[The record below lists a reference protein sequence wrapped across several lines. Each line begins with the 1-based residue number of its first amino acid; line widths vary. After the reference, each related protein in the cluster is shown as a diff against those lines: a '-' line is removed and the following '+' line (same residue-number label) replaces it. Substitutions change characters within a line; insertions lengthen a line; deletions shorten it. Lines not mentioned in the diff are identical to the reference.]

1 MRSRWVDSFKRG
13 LAPSPRGERSPLPSG
28 ATYAPTPSSTLSST
42 SAASVSGAENPA
54 FVHDADRCECVGVC
68 SVARVLENC
77 VLQGGV
83 HHTHMHVLTY
93 LGRPL
98 RSDCCCYPVGV
109 QWFRAVGEQDD
120 FQVIPGACDEWYTP
134 TADDIGA
141 RILAKVM
148 IEDEDVL
155 KTKMLEYGPIK
166 EDPEVRSKVE
176 MYLERKSVLF
186 MGLRSIS
193 VQDGSEHLNEEEL
206 RESWTL
212 LIDDRRVRLTC
223 ESSLIPPFESLYTPD
238 IKLEMARD
246 TPNEFYLHLAEGCY
260 VRLRAESNTVR
271 DIIVLT
277 LRAFCKMAVSDEVTH
292 DAVARGLSPMLTLR
306 KIAQQEEAK
315 KLPPVGASANFGGLP
330 GLSCMLRLYTPSLDF
345 NQQTHE
351 DPPPPLPLP
360 APVYDL
366 PWNRSPSNSFS
377 MDHPES
383 TGASTVLEEVDESL
397 DAGTRRLS
405 LGSSLGGGMGTD
417 GWQHSDDLDDSL
429 LMDAEA
435 LIGNAHKMGIQ
446 YQILPRA
453 PKRISILDV
462 PDLQIIEAMEAL
474 TDNAGP
480 GGAGNKRDEEKLRQ
494 QQQRDHRRRRGS
506 NGDASDSNPEDC
518 RGGSGNNVDGSVAAG
533 MPEMPDAS
541 CIDKAIKDFMA
552 DGSGDKESMDVSALR
567 ERYVA
572 IFCALQRELHTYKQR
587 VVALSK
593 QLEEKQE
600 LNSSFRKDI
609 ESLRSALTSMQLADK
624 VYDLVTTDLQQLV
637 KRTATEAAPAV
648 GQISS

>member
-1 MRSRWVDSFKRG
+1 
-13 LAPSPRGERSPLPSG
+13 
-28 ATYAPTPSSTLSST
+28 
-42 SAASVSGAENPA
+42 GAENPSY
-54 FVHDADRCECVGVC
+54 VHDTDRCECVGTC

-98 RSDCCCYPVGV
+98 RSECCCYPVAV

-193 VQDGSEHLNEEEL
+193 VQDGSEYMNEEEL

-238 IKLEMARD
+238 IKLEMVRG
-246 TPNEFYLHLAEGCY
+246 TPNEFYLHLAQGCY

-277 LRAFCKMAVSDEVTH
+277 LRAFCKMAVSDETTH

-306 KIAQQEEAK
+306 KIAQDEESKKQPPQTQEA
-315 KLPPVGASANFGGLP
+315 P
-330 GLSCMLRLYTPSLDF
+330 
-345 NQQTHE
+345 
-351 DPPPPLPLP
+351 PPPPLPV
-360 APVYDL
+360 PVYDL

-377 MDHPES
+377 MDPPES
-383 TGASTVLEEVDESL
+383 TATSTVVEELDESL
-397 DAGTRRLS
+397 GSGSRRPS
-405 LGSSLGGGMGTD
+405 IASSIGGGMGGD
-417 GWQHSDDLDDSL
+417 GWLNSEGLDDSL

-435 LIGNAHKMGIQ
+435 LIGNAQKMGIQ

-453 PKRISILDV
+453 PKRISILDI
-462 PDLQIIEAMEAL
+462 PDLQIIEAMEVLNDQAL
-474 TDNAGP
+474 P
-480 GGAGNKRDEEKLRQ
+480 EEEKMRW
-494 QQQRDHRRRRGS
+494 QQRDQRRRRGS
-506 NGDASDSNPEDC
+506 NSNTGDPDPE
-518 RGGSGNNVDGSVAAG
+518 SYQEHGNNVDGSVVAG
-533 MPEMPDAS
+533 MPKRGRS
-541 CIDKAIKDFMA
+541 SIT
-552 DGSGDKESMDVSALR
+552 GTLR
-567 ERYVA
+567 RD
-572 IFCALQRELHTYKQR
+572 LL
-587 VVALSK
+587 
-593 QLEEKQE
+593 
-600 LNSSFRKDI
+600 
-609 ESLRSALTSMQLADK
+609 LA
-624 VYDLVTTDLQQLV
+624 
-637 KRTATEAAPAV
+637 ATRAAHL
-648 GQISS
+648 

>member
-1 MRSRWVDSFKRG
+1 MRSRWVDSLKRG
-13 LAPSPRGERSPLPSG
+13 ISASPRPDERSPQPSG
-28 ATYAPTPSSTLSST
+28 TYAPTPSSTLSSV
-42 SAASVSGAENPA
+42 SAPSLSGAENPSY
-54 FVHDADRCECVGVC
+54 VHDTDRCDSIGAC
-68 SVARVLENC
+68 SVARVLDNC

-98 RSDCCCYPVGV
+98 RSECCCYPVAV

-193 VQDGSEHLNEEEL
+193 VQDSSEYLNEEEL

-238 IKLEMARD
+238 IKLEMVRGS
-246 TPNEFYLHLAEGCY
+246 PNEFYLHLAQGCY

-277 LRAFCKMAVSDEVTH
+277 LRAFCQMAVADESTH
-292 DAVARGLSPMLTLR
+292 EAVARGLSPMLTLR
-306 KIAQQEEAK
+306 KIAQDEESKKQPPQTQE
-315 KLPPVGASANFGGLP
+315 
-330 GLSCMLRLYTPSLDF
+330 
-345 NQQTHE
+345 
-351 DPPPPLPLP
+351 PPPPPP
-360 APVYDL
+360 VPVYDL
-366 PWNRSPSNSFS
+366 PWNRSASNSFS
-377 MDHPES
+377 MDPES
-383 TGASTVLEEVDESL
+383 TATSTVVEELED
-397 DAGTRRLS
+397 S
-405 LGSSLGGGMGTD
+405 LGSGSRRPSIASSLGGMIAEACEG
-417 GWQHSDDLDDSL
+417 LDDSL

-435 LIGNAHKMGIQ
+435 LIGNAQKMGIQ

-453 PKRISILDV
+453 PKRISILDI
-462 PDLQIIEAMEAL
+462 PDLQIIETMDILNDQTIPEQK
-474 TDNAGP
+474 T
-480 GGAGNKRDEEKLRQ
+480 R
-494 QQQRDHRRRRGS
+494 QQRDQRRRGS
-506 NGDASDSNPEDC
+506 SSNTE
-518 RGGSGNNVDGSVAAG
+518 SEEGNNVDGSVVAG
-533 MPEMPDAS
+533 MSEMIDAS
-541 CIDKAIKDFMA
+541 CIDKAIEDFMA
-552 DGSGDKESMDVSALR
+552 DGSRKDSVDVAALR

-572 IFCALQRELHTYKQR
+572 IFCSLQRELHTYKQR
-587 VVALSK
+587 VVTLSK

-624 VYDLVTTDLQQLV
+624 VYDLVSTDLQQLV
-637 KRTATEAAPAV
+637 KRNAAEPAPV
-648 GQISS
+648 PNVLYSQ

>member
-1 MRSRWVDSFKRG
+1 MRSRWVDSLKRG
-13 LAPSPRGERSPLPSG
+13 ISASPRDERSPQPLEGTP
-28 ATYAPTPSSTLSST
+28 TPTPSSTLSSV
-42 SAASVSGAENPA
+42 SAPSLSGAENPA
-54 FVHDADRCECVGVC
+54 FVHDAERCECVCVGAC
-68 SVARVLENC
+68 SVARVLDKC

-98 RSDCCCYPVGV
+98 RSECCCYPVGV

-148 IEDEDVL
+148 IEDEDLL

-186 MGLRSIS
+186 MGLRSIA
-193 VQDGSEHLNEEEL
+193 VQDGSEYLHEEEL

-238 IKLEMARD
+238 IKLEMVRG
-246 TPNEFYLHLAEGCY
+246 TPNEFFLHLAQGCY

-277 LRAFCKMAVSDEVTH
+277 LRAFCKMAVSDEATH
-292 DAVARGLSPMLTLR
+292 NAVARGLSPMLTLR
-306 KIAQQEEAK
+306 KIAQEEEAK
-315 KLPPVGASANFGGLP
+315 KQPPTQEA
-330 GLSCMLRLYTPSLDF
+330 
-345 NQQTHE
+345 
-351 DPPPPLPLP
+351 PPPPPPP
-360 APVYDL
+360 ASVYDL
-366 PWNRSPSNSFS
+366 PWNRSASNSFS
-377 MDHPES
+377 LEPPES
-383 TGASTVLEEVDESL
+383 TGTSTVLEEVDESL
-397 DAGTRRLS
+397 DAGSRRPS
-405 LGSSLGGGMGTD
+405 LASSIGGAMGGD
-417 GWQHSDDLDDSL
+417 GWQHSDDMDDSL

-435 LIGNAHKMGIQ
+435 LIGNAQKMGIQ

-453 PKRISILDV
+453 PKRISILDI
-462 PDLQIIEAMEAL
+462 PDLQIIEAMESL
-474 TDNAGP
+474 SDYSVP
-480 GGAGNKRDEEKLRQ
+480 GSGSTGIGQEEERLRQ
-494 QQQRDHRRRRGS
+494 QQRDQRRRRGS
-506 NGDASDSNPEDC
+506 SGSTSDSAPEDHHSQ
-518 RGGSGNNVDGSVAAG
+518 GGSGNNVDGSVGAG
-533 MPEMPDAS
+533 MPELLNAS
-541 CIDKAIKDFMA
+541 CIDKAIEEFMA
-552 DGSGDKESMDVSALR
+552 DGSLRKENVDVAALR
-567 ERYVA
+567 QRYVA
-572 IFCALQRELHTYKQR
+572 IFCSLQRELHTYKQR
-587 VVALSK
+587 VVTLSK

-624 VYDLVTTDLQQLV
+624 VYDLVSTDLQQLV
-637 KRTATEAAPAV
+637 KRTAVEATPPV
-648 GQISS
+648 PNESY

>member
-1 MRSRWVDSFKRG
+1 MQSRWVDSIKRG
-13 LAPSPRGERSPLPSG
+13 ITPSPRGERSPQPSG
-28 ATYAPTPSSTLSST
+28 NTSAATPSSTLSSVSAT
-42 SAASVSGAENPA
+42 SLNGAENPA
-54 FVHDADRCECVGVC
+54 YNHDSNRCDCVGAC

-98 RSDCCCYPVGV
+98 RSECCCYPVAV

-166 EDPEVRSKVE
+166 ADPEVRSKVE

-186 MGLRSIS
+186 MGLQSIS
-193 VQDGSEHLNEEEL
+193 VKDGSEYLNDEEL

-238 IKLEMARD
+238 IKLEMVQGK
-246 TPNEFYLHLAEGCY
+246 PNEFFLHLAQDCY

-277 LRAFCKMAVSDEVTH
+277 LRAFCKEAVSYETTQ
-292 DAVARGLSPMLTLR
+292 DAVARGQSPMLTLR
-306 KIAQQEEAK
+306 KIAQEEETK
-315 KLPPVGASANFGGLP
+315 RLPPVGASAKFGGLV
-330 GLSCMLRLYTPSLDF
+330 GLSCMLRLYTPSLTFD
-345 NQQTHE
+345 QQAQETVT
-351 DPPPPLPLP
+351 PPPG
-360 APVYDL
+360 PVYDL
-366 PWNRSPSNSFS
+366 PWNRAASNSFS
-377 MDHPES
+377 LDLPES
-383 TGASTVLEEVDESL
+383 TGPSTALEEIDDSTDGGVK
-397 DAGTRRLS
+397 RLS
-405 LGSSLGGGMGTD
+405 LSSSVGGGIAGSE
-417 GWQHSDDLDDSL
+417 GWQQDDDLDDSL
-429 LMDAEA
+429 LLDAEA

-453 PKRISILDV
+453 PKRISIADI
-462 PDLQIIEAMEAL
+462 PDLLIIEAIENL
-474 TDNAGP
+474 
-480 GGAGNKRDEEKLRQ
+480 
-494 QQQRDHRRRRGS
+494 
-506 NGDASDSNPEDC
+506 
-518 RGGSGNNVDGSVAAG
+518 NVENAAG
-533 MPEMPDAS
+533 KRS
-541 CIDKAIKDFMA
+541 RQGRAIEDFMA
-552 DGSGDKESMDVSALR
+552 GKSDDLKTESVDVSALR

-587 VVALSK
+587 VVTLSK
-593 QLEEKQE
+593 QLEENQE
-600 LNSSFRKDI
+600 QNTSFRKDI
-609 ESLRSALTSMQLADK
+609 ESLRSALTSMQVTDK
-624 VYDLVTTDLQQLV
+624 VYDLVTTDLQKLV
-637 KRTATEAAPAV
+637 QRTESVDTPSIPGLV
-648 GQISS
+648 SPST

>member
-1 MRSRWVDSFKRG
+1 MRSRWVDSLKRG
-13 LAPSPRGERSPLPSG
+13 ISASPRPDERSPQPSG
-28 ATYAPTPSSTLSST
+28 ATYAPTPSSTLSSV
-42 SAASVSGAENPA
+42 SAPSLGGAENPSY
-54 FVHDADRCECVGVC
+54 VHDTDRCECVGTC

-98 RSDCCCYPVGV
+98 RSECCCYPVAV

-193 VQDGSEHLNEEEL
+193 VQDGSEYMNEEEL

-238 IKLEMARD
+238 IKLEMVRG
-246 TPNEFYLHLAEGCY
+246 TPNEFYLHLAQGCY

-277 LRAFCKMAVSDEVTH
+277 LRAFCKMAVSDETTH

-306 KIAQQEEAK
+306 KIAQDEESKKQPPQTQEA
-315 KLPPVGASANFGGLP
+315 P
-330 GLSCMLRLYTPSLDF
+330 
-345 NQQTHE
+345 
-351 DPPPPLPLP
+351 PPPPLPV
-360 APVYDL
+360 PVYDL

-377 MDHPES
+377 MDPPES
-383 TGASTVLEEVDESL
+383 TATSTVVEELDESL
-397 DAGTRRLS
+397 GSGSRRPS
-405 LGSSLGGGMGTD
+405 IASSIGGGMGGD
-417 GWQHSDDLDDSL
+417 GWLNSEGLDDSL

-435 LIGNAHKMGIQ
+435 LIGNAQKMGIQ

-453 PKRISILDV
+453 PKRISILDI
-462 PDLQIIEAMEAL
+462 PDLQIIEAMEVLNDQAL
-474 TDNAGP
+474 P
-480 GGAGNKRDEEKLRQ
+480 EEEKMRW
-494 QQQRDHRRRRGS
+494 QQRDQRRRRGS
-506 NGDASDSNPEDC
+506 NSNTGDPDPE
-518 RGGSGNNVDGSVAAG
+518 SYQEHGNNVDGSVVAG
-533 MPEMPDAS
+533 MPKVVDAS
-541 CIDKAIKDFMA
+541 CIDKAIEDFMA
-552 DGSGDKESMDVSALR
+552 DGNRNDSVDVAALR

-572 IFCALQRELHTYKQR
+572 IFCSLQRELHTYKQR
-587 VVALSK
+587 VVTLSK

-600 LNSSFRKDI
+600 LNSRFRKDI

-624 VYDLVTTDLQQLV
+624 VYDLVSTDLQQLV
-637 KRTATEAAPAV
+637 KRTAAEPAPPV
-648 GQISS
+648 PNVSY

>member
-1 MRSRWVDSFKRG
+1 MRSRWVDSLKRG
-13 LAPSPRGERSPLPSG
+13 ISASPRPDERSPQPSG
-28 ATYAPTPSSTLSST
+28 TPYAPTPSSTLSSV
-42 SAASVSGAENPA
+42 SAPSLNGTENPSY
-54 FVHDADRCECVGVC
+54 VHDTDRCDSIGAC

-98 RSDCCCYPVGV
+98 RSECCCYPVAV

-193 VQDGSEHLNEEEL
+193 VQDSSEYLNEEEL

-238 IKLEMARD
+238 IKLEMVRGS
-246 TPNEFYLHLAEGCY
+246 PNEFYLYLAQGCY

-277 LRAFCKMAVSDEVTH
+277 LRAFCNMAVSDETTH
-292 DAVARGLSPMLTLR
+292 EAVARGLSPMLTLR
-306 KIAQQEEAK
+306 KIAQDEESK
-315 KLPPVGASANFGGLP
+315 KQPPVGVSANFGLLR
-330 GLSCMLRLYTPSLDF
+330 LSCMLRLYTPSLDF
-345 NQQTHE
+345 DQQTQE
-351 DPPPPLPLP
+351 APPPPP

-366 PWNRSPSNSFS
+366 PWNRSAINSLS
-377 MDHPES
+377 MDPES
-383 TGASTVLEEVDESL
+383 TATSTVVEELDESL
-397 DAGTRRLS
+397 GSGSRRPSIASSIGMGGDGYSES
-405 LGSSLGGGMGTD
+405 LG
-417 GWQHSDDLDDSL
+417 DSL

-435 LIGNAHKMGIQ
+435 LIGNAQKMGIQ

-453 PKRISILDV
+453 PKRISILDI

-474 TDNAGP
+474 NEQILPDD
-480 GGAGNKRDEEKLRQ
+480 KMR
-494 QQQRDHRRRRGS
+494 QQQRDQRRRRGS
-506 NGDASDSNPEDC
+506 YSSAGEADSEEC
-518 RGGSGNNVDGSVAAG
+518 ASGNNVDGNVVA
-533 MPEMPDAS
+533 MPEMVDAS
-541 CIDKAIKDFMA
+541 CIDKAIADFMA
-552 DGSGDKESMDVSALR
+552 DDKDSVDVAALR
-567 ERYVA
+567 EQYVA
-572 IFCALQRELHTYKQR
+572 IFCSLQRELHTYKQR
-587 VVALSK
+587 VVTLSK

-624 VYDLVTTDLQQLV
+624 VYDLVSTDLQQLV
-637 KRTATEAAPAV
+637 KRNAAEPV
-648 GQISS
+648 QPVPSVSY

>member
-1 MRSRWVDSFKRG
+1 MRSRWVDSLKRG
-13 LAPSPRGERSPLPSG
+13 ISASPRPDERSPQPSG
-28 ATYAPTPSSTLSST
+28 TTYAPTPSSTMSSV
-42 SAASVSGAENPA
+42 SAPSLSGAENPA
-54 FVHDADRCECVGVC
+54 FVHDADRCDCVGAC
-68 SVARVLENC
+68 SVSYVLENC

-98 RSDCCCYPVGV
+98 RSDCCCYPVAI

-166 EDPEVRSKVE
+166 EDPDVRSKVE

-186 MGLRSIS
+186 MGLQSIS
-193 VQDGSEHLNEEEL
+193 VQDGSEYLNEEEL
-206 RESWTL
+206 KESWTL

-238 IKLEMARD
+238 IKLEMVRG
-246 TPNEFYLHLAEGCY
+246 TPNEFYLHLAQGCY

-277 LRAFCKMAVSDEVTH
+277 LRAFCKMAVTDETTH
-292 DAVARGLSPMLTLR
+292 EAVARGLSPMLTLR
-306 KIAQQEEAK
+306 KIAQEENAK
-315 KLPPVGASANFGGLP
+315 KQPPVGVSANYGGLL

-345 NQQTHE
+345 DQQKQE
-351 DPPPPLPLP
+351 APPPPPP
-360 APVYDL
+360 PVPVYDL
-366 PWNRSPSNSFS
+366 PWNRSASNSFS
-377 MDHPES
+377 MDQPES
-383 TGASTVLEEVDESL
+383 TATSTVLEELDESI
-397 DAGTRRLS
+397 GSGSRRPS
-405 LGSSLGGGMGTD
+405 VTSSIGGGLGGE
-417 GWQHSDDLDDSL
+417 GWQQSDRVDDSL

-435 LIGNAHKMGIQ
+435 LIGNAQKMGIQ

-453 PKRISILDV
+453 PKRISILDI

-474 TDNAGP
+474 NDQNIP
-480 GGAGNKRDEEKLRQ
+480 GSRQEEKIR
-494 QQQRDHRRRRGS
+494 QQQRDERRRRGS
-506 NGDASDSNPEDC
+506 NDNTGEDHN
-518 RGGSGNNVDGSVAAG
+518 GQGGNNVDGSVGAG
-533 MPEMPDAS
+533 MPEMIDAG
-541 CIDKAIKDFMA
+541 CIDKAIEDFM
-552 DGSGDKESMDVSALR
+552 GDKDTVDVVALR
-567 ERYVA
+567 ERYVV
-572 IFCALQRELHTYKQR
+572 IFCSLQRELHTYKQR
-587 VVALSK
+587 VETLSK

-624 VYDLVTTDLQQLV
+624 VYDLVSTDLQQLV
-637 KRTATEAAPAV
+637 KRTEEPV
-648 GQISS
+648 PIVPY